1 MTHEA
6 NGEVPAE
13 PNSTVA
19 IASLRAGA
27 RLQGTLYGAMPVP
40 PRAQRESVEGAPPAA
55 SE

>member
-6 NGEVPAE
+6 DGEVPVE